1 MWFKTCAQYCMLSEI
16 WHCPLYLFPV
26 FLLTTE
32 TLLCT
37 NHLCPLPSLHPTLI
51 PFFTTL
57 SLFAAETL
65 LWAKFRTSVIQYSSL
80 HFPHLSPTIVHFN
93 ASSYSTVFPM
103 SHIHLLCVLLT
114 GSCSLWEYIERK
126 YEGIKTAPKHSVYQ
140 RQTYQKNA
148 IFQTANRERL
158 LLRKDVR
165 FHNNQ
170 QRNNTTSALIYD
182 LSKHFPNELMGSVV
196 SFEAHLRNSILFFKL
211 YNIYRECH
219 AKPVWLLCDWQVITI
234 YAHSVQAFLVRLTS

>member
-1 MWFKTCAQYCMLSEI
+1 MKKQPTSNSTNVWLLGSKNQRHEVWFKTCAQYCMLSEI
-16 WHCPLYLFPV
+16 WHLYLFPV

-103 SHIHLLCVLLT
+103 SHIHLLC
-114 GSCSLWEYIERK
+114 GSSSLWEYVERK

-140 RQTYQKNA
+140 RQTYLWVWRVGQLPKKCNISNSQQGA
-148 IFQTANRERL
+148 TKITINRER
-158 LLRKDVR
+158 
-165 FHNNQ
+165 
-170 QRNNTTSALIYD
+170 TTSALIYD
-182 LSKHFPNELMGSVV
+182 LSKHFLNELMGSVV
-196 SFEAHLRNSILFFKL
+196 SFQAHLRNYITFIENAMPDLG
-211 YNIYRECH
+211 
-219 AKPVWLLCDWQVITI
+219 WL
-234 YAHSVQAFLVRLTS
+234 

>member
-1 MWFKTCAQYCMLSEI
+1 MKKQPTSKEKVWKTLRNSRELLLETTFKNSKNARLLGSKNQRHEVWFKTCAQYCMLSEI

-37 NHLCPLPSLHPTLI
+37 NHLCPLPSLHPALI

-80 HFPHLSPTIVHFN
+80 HFPHLSPTISVPFN

-103 SHIHLLCVLLT
+103 SHTHLLCVLLT

-126 YEGIKTAPKHSVYQ
+126 YEGIKTAPKHSQYIKD
-140 RQTYQKNA
+140 RRTSGSEKWDNCQKNA

-158 LLRKDVR
+158 LLTI
-165 FHNNQ
+165 N
-170 QRNNTTSALIYD
+170 
-182 LSKHFPNELMGSVV
+182 
-196 SFEAHLRNSILFFKL
+196 
-211 YNIYRECH
+211 RE
-219 AKPVWLLCDWQVITI
+219 VTLLCTDLWP
-234 YAHSVQAFLVRLTS
+234 L

>member
-1 MWFKTCAQYCMLSEI
+1 MKKQPTSKDTVWKTLRNPGELLLFTFKNSTNVWLLGSKNQRHEVWFETCAQYCMLSEI

-103 SHIHLLCVLLT
+103 SRIHLLCVLLT

-140 RQTYQKNA
+140 RQTYLWVWKVGQLPKKCHISNS
-148 IFQTANRERL
+148 
-158 LLRKDVR
+158 
-165 FHNNQ
+165 Q
-170 QRNNTTSALIYD
+170 QGATLIKKRRPFSQQSIEKQHYFCWFMTSVNT
-182 LSKHFPNELMGSVV
+182 FLMSSWARG
-196 SFEAHLRNSILFFKL
+196 
-211 YNIYRECH
+211 
-219 AKPVWLLCDWQVITI
+219 
-234 YAHSVQAFLVRLTS
+234 

>member
-1 MWFKTCAQYCMLSEI
+1 MLSEI

-103 SHIHLLCVLLT
+103 SHIHLLC
-114 GSCSLWEYIERK
+114 GSSSLWEYVERK
-126 YEGIKTAPKHSVYQ
+126 FEGIKTAPKHSVYQ
-140 RQTYQKNA
+140 RQTYLWVWKVGQLPKKCNISNSQQGA
-148 IFQTANRERL
+148 TKITINREI
-158 LLRKDVR
+158 
-165 FHNNQ
+165 
-170 QRNNTTSALIYD
+170 TTSALIYD
-182 LSKHFPNELMGSVV
+182 LSKHFLNELMGSVV
-196 SFEAHLRNSILFFKL
+196 SFEARLRNYITFIETFTKPWLIISVVTLWL
-211 YNIYRECH
+211 TGHHHIYTQS
-219 AKPVWLLCDWQVITI
+219 PG
-234 YAHSVQAFLVRLTS
+234 FLVTLTS